1 MSYIPTMNAP
11 MSKITSKS
19 QTVIPKAVRERLGLR
34 PGDLL
39 RYKLEKNGV
48 VIERVHDEAQ
58 DDPFATFTEWASE
71 ADERAYKSL

>member
-1 MSYIPTMNAP
+1 MNAP
-11 MSKITSKS
+11 ISKLTTKA
-19 QTVIPKAVRERLGLR
+19 QTVIPKAVRERLGLK

-39 RYKLEKNGV
+39 RYVFEGDRV
-48 VIERVHDEAQ
+48 VIERVSSEAE